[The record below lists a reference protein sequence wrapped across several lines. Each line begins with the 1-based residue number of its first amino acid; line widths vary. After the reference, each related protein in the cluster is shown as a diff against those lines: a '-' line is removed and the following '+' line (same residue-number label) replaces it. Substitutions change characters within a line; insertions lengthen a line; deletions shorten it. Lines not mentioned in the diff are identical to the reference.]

1 MVEAGF
7 SRDVDRYGTICFLEG
22 FYFLLFESLVS
33 PLLNSNRPTL
43 VGRLLFS
50 KAEIT
55 FCCFRHYS
63 LGAVG
68 IVCSKGKRRC

>member
-1 MVEAGF
+1 VAEAGF

-43 VGRLLFS
+43 V
-50 KAEIT
+50 
-55 FCCFRHYS
+55 
-63 LGAVG
+63 
-68 IVCSKGKRRC
+68 